1 MSFFKLQ
8 WNSLLKRL
16 PWRHSFL
23 LTIAFY
29 SSTWHKKIPVSRIKQ
44 KNVYTILLSSYLCRL
59 LLCQKS
65 IWVPYQICIR
75 VWANMFCNIAEPKM
89 CDLWQIIFCPN
100 AHQGH
105 YLPTNAYPT
114 HEMAHKKN
122 RLIFATSQQKYS
134 VHMHFLLGTFYINK
148 QTY

>member
-29 SSTWHKKIPVSRIKQ
+29 STQKKIPVSRIKQ

-59 LLCQKS
+59 FLCQKS

-122 RLIFATSQQKYS
+122 RLIFATSQQIFSTHAFSIGY
-134 VHMHFLLGTFYINK
+134 FLHK
-148 QTY
+148 